1 MPPTRTNR
9 TALPYSPFQP
19 HLYHAPY
26 PSIFP
31 LVSST
36 GEFRRG
42 SRRYTIARAILPPST
57 SDPCRHPSCPL
68 PFPHSRGLYL
78 HLNQASTVEA
88 GPHANFGASNPPP
101 ELWAARERCLRRR
114 ARDGDWHLVNG
125 FVAAHFVAWGEGEV
139 GKDLDEKRMR
149 WAMEM
154 IRMEREESSEK
165 KKEKD
170 REEEKKKK
178 KKKKKRDKDMKAL
191 VAGMGVVGI
200 GGDDDD
206 DDTRA
211 QRSRAPSPVDEEGE
225 ERRELERVL
234 ERDLEEAWLKL
245 EVERTEEAVERLGIK
260 DE

>member
-1 MPPTRTNR
+1 MPHT
-9 TALPYSPFQP
+9 LPSSP
-19 HLYHAPY
+19 
-26 PSIFP
+26 
-31 LVSST
+31 SSH
-36 GEFRRG
+36 
-42 SRRYTIARAILPPST
+42 PPGNFDAVPAAT
-57 SDPCRHPSCPL
+57 PL
-68 PFPHSRGLYL
+68 PAPSSRPR
-78 HLNQASTVEA
+78 HQTHASTVEA

-139 GKDLDEKRMR
+139 GVDLDEKRMR

-154 IRMEREESSEK
+154 IRKEREEGSSEK

-170 REEEKKKK
+170 REEEKKKE
-178 KKKKKRDKDMKAL
+178 KRDKDMKGL
-191 VAGMGVVGI
+191 VAGMKDVGI
-200 GGDDDD
+200 GGDDDDD

-225 ERRELERVL
+225 EMELERVL

-245 EVERTEEAVERLGIK
+245 EVERAEEAVERLGIK